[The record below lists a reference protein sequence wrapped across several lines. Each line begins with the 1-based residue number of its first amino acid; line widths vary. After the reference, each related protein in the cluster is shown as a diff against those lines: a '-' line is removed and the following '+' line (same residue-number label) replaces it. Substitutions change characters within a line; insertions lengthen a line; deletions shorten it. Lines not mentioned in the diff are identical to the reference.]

1 MTTATITRLQSGGAV
16 FELGSMT
23 HWFPDWRAAADEAD
37 ARGIPWILAPL
48 APATP
53 EVSATAPALRV
64 LT

>member
-1 MTTATITRLQSGGAV
+1 MTTATITPLQAGGAV

-37 ARGIPWILAPL
+37 ARGIAWVFAKP
-48 APATP
+48 PATP
-53 EVSATAPALRV
+53 EVLATAPALRV